1 MYRLKT
7 LLITTTIYFL
17 LLNSAFSQNTLITGY
32 PLYRDGTLTIPRV
45 DTDAQAGNFQDTTF
59 QFDSVTNTW
68 RLLDYKETALVPGQR
83 LIPDA
88 VEVIVTDSSPTQ
100 VFLKVSGS
108 SGPNPPCSE
117 FGQINQRLDASRFE
131 VTIHVVAGPSDIV
144 CAAVAVPYEKII
156 PLEVYGLP
164 ASTYEYSV
172 NGEHTGTFSLT
183 KDNTL

>member
-1 MYRLKT
+1 LYRLKT
-7 LLITTTIYFL
+7 LSITITISFL
-17 LLNSAFSQNTLITGY
+17 LFNSGY
-32 PLYRDGTLTIPRV
+32 PIYRDGTLIIPRV

-83 LIPDA
+83 LVPDA
-88 VEVIVTDSSPTQ
+88 VEVLVTDSSPIQ

-108 SGPNPPCSE
+108 SGPVSPCSE
-117 FGQINQRLDASRFE
+117 FGQINQRLDTNRFE
-131 VTIHVVAGPSDIV
+131 ITIHVVTGLNDFV
-144 CAAVAVPYEKII
+144 CAAMAVPYEKII

-164 ASTYEYSV
+164 AGTYEYSV

-183 KDNTL
+183 RDNTL